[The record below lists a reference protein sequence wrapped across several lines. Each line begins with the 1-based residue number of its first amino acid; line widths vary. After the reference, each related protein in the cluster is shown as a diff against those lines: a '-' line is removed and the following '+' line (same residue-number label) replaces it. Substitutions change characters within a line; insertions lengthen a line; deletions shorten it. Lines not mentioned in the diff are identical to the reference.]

1 MPSAGCQSL
10 TGRSSFACRRAK
22 DLIGKLL
29 VVEPRRRLTAA
40 EALAHPW
47 INKPIG
53 PGPPLTLTQRNM
65 QRTRQPRRRFKVRRR
80 RRAIYQAFSQPQ
92 QG

>member
-1 MPSAGCQSL
+1 M
-10 TGRSSFACRRAK
+10 
-22 DLIGKLL
+22 
-29 VVEPRRRLTAA
+29 VEPQRRLTAA

-80 RRAIYQAFSQPQ
+80 HRASNQTSGQPQ
-92 QG
+92 YVFKICIDFMWRRSRRNRRC